1 MCMCSA
7 GSKQYSSAMGPSG
20 LSNTL
25 LLTIISAAER
35 KSVRM

>member
-7 GSKQYSSAMGPSG
+7 GSKQYSSMMGTSG

-25 LLTIISAAER
+25 LLAIISAAER
-35 KSVRM
+35 KGVRM